1 VKSVTAIYRAEVVGS
16 LQRPRYLV
24 DAIQQRKSGEISNRD
39 FKRIEDRAVDEAIA
53 LQERIGLDVI
63 TDGEQR
69 RVYFREWLTVAVE
82 GLSAIK
88 APAVRMRGMPGH
100 ADLERSD
107 PLTVTDKLR
116 LKRSVATEEFVY
128 GRARAR
134 KPLKV
139 TLPHPMTY
147 ILNYGPE
154 SRRAYPS
161 AFDLFQDAAE
171 LLQRECRELAALGCE
186 YIQIDAPILTL
197 PLDHA
202 FAEYFSRAGISPQRF
217 LEEGGRLMD
226 VIADVPGVKF
236 AAHLCR
242 GNSPTHYFSGGAYD
256 RAAKTL
262 FTNSSKVDTFLLE
275 YDDWRSGSFEAL
287 RSMPEDK
294 VVVLGLVASMKRAEV
309 ESVEELETRVNEA
322 AKYFPKERLALS
334 PQCGFCSLMGV
345 EGFDAAVQE
354 AKLRIVV
361 EAARRIWG

>member
-1 VKSVTAIYRAEVVGS
+1 VNVIYRAEVVGS
-16 LQRPRYLV
+16 LQRPAYLV
-24 DAIQQRKSGEISNRD
+24 DAIKRRNSAEISHHD

-53 LQERIGLDVI
+53 LQERIGLDVV

-69 RVYFREWLTVAVE
+69 RRYFREWLTVAVE

-100 ADLERSD
+100 GDLERSD

-154 SRRAYPS
+154 SKQAYPS
-161 AFDLFQDAAE
+161 ASDLFQDAAE
-171 LLQRECRELAALGCE
+171 LLRQECRELAALGCE

-197 PLDHA
+197 PLDPA
-202 FAEYFSRAGISPQRF
+202 FAEYFSRAGISPQQF
-217 LEEGGRLMD
+217 LQEGGRLMD
-226 VIADVPGVKF
+226 VIADVPGVRF

-256 RAAKTL
+256 RAAKVL
-262 FTNSSKVDTFLLE
+262 FTTSQKIDTFLLE

-287 RSMPEDK
+287 KSVPEDK

-309 ESVEELETRVNEA
+309 ESVEQLEAQVNKA

-334 PQCGFCSLMGV
+334 PQCGFCSLIGV
-345 EGFDAAVQE
+345 EGFNASIQE
-354 AKLRIVV
+354 AKLRVVV

>member
-1 VKSVTAIYRAEVVGS
+1 MTVIYRAEVVGS
-16 LQRPRYLV
+16 LQRPAYLAE
-24 DAIQQRKSGEISNRD
+24 AIAKRKSGAISNRD

-53 LQERIGLDVI
+53 LQERIGLDVV

-69 RVYFREWLTVAVE
+69 RRYFREWLTVAVE
-82 GLSAIK
+82 GLSAVK
-88 APAVRMRGMPGH
+88 APTVHLRGMPGH
-100 ADLERSD
+100 SDLERSD
-107 PLTVTDKLR
+107 PLTVTDKIR

-154 SRRAYPS
+154 SKSAYPNPY
-161 AFDLFQDAAE
+161 DLFQDAAE
-171 LLQRECRELAALGCE
+171 LLRQECQELASLGCE

-197 PLDHA
+197 PLDPGFGDF
-202 FAEYFSRAGISPQRF
+202 FARAGISPEQF

-226 VIADVPGVKF
+226 VIADVPGIKF

-256 RAAKTL
+256 RAATL
-262 FTNSSKVDTFLLE
+262 LFNGTNKIDIFLLE

-287 RSMPEDK
+287 KAMPKDK
-294 VVVLGLVASMKRAEV
+294 VVVLGLVSSMKRAQL
-309 ESVEELETRVNEA
+309 ESVNEIEARVNEA
-322 AKYFPKERLALS
+322 AKFFPKENMAIS
-334 PQCGFCSLMGV
+334 PQCGFCSLLGV
-345 EGFDAAVQE
+345 EGFDAATQE
-354 AKLRIVV
+354 AKLRVVV